1 MLYRLGFMLIM
12 FGMMTADSESLVL
25 PFALVAIGS
34 VLILRAKIKEA
45 DNETAKEEI
54 LHTTR

>member
-12 FGMMTADSESLVL
+12 FGMVTADSDSLVI

-45 DNETAKEEI
+45 DNEAAEEEI
-54 LHTTR
+54 FHPTR

>member
-12 FGMMTADSESLVL
+12 FGMMTADSDSLVI

-34 VLILRAKIKEA
+34 ALVLRAKIKEA
-45 DNETAKEEI
+45 DNETAEEEI
-54 LHTTR
+54 FNPTR

>member
-12 FGMMTADSESLVL
+12 FGMMTADSDSLVI

-34 VLILRAKIKEA
+34 ALILRAKIKEA
-45 DNETAKEEI
+45 DNEAAEEEI
-54 LHTTR
+54 FNPTR